1 MYLCWILPNDLLC
14 ISLRF
19 RILHQILRYNQ
30 GVPISCIVEVIF
42 FIAGIVSIQL
52 LGGIAWLIIER
63 PDIREIYPYPL
74 TAVLTCRVSTFSLI
88 MSLVYNMILIIL
100 CTWYAFKTR
109 KIPENFNEAKY
120 IGFTMYSTCIVWLA
134 FLPIYFGTNNDY
146 KVQIVKTFNIF
157 SAIIEILQVQ
167 IVSMCMCLNI
177 SATVALSCL
186 FAPKVY
192 LVIFQPYK
200 NVRQGNGN
208 PVSKIVV

>member
-1 MYLCWILPNDLLC
+1 MYKPSFSLLRC
-14 ISLRF
+14 C
-19 RILHQILRYNQ
+19 NC
-30 GVPISCIVEVIF
+30 VF
-42 FIAGIVSIQL
+42 FAGIVSIQL
-52 LGGIAWLIIER
+52 IGAIAWLVIER

-146 KVQIVKTFNIF
+146 KVRD
-157 SAIIEILQVQ
+157 
-167 IVSMCMCLNI
+167 VSL
-177 SATVALSCL
+177 
-186 FAPKVY
+186 K
-192 LVIFQPYK
+192 
-200 NVRQGNGN
+200 
-208 PVSKIVV
+208 

>member
-1 MYLCWILPNDLLC
+1 M
-14 ISLRF
+14 F
-19 RILHQILRYNQ
+19 
-30 GVPISCIVEVIF
+30 
-42 FIAGIVSIQL
+42 AGIVSIQL
-52 LGGIAWLIIER
+52 MGGIAWLVIER

-146 KVQIVKTFNIF
+146 KVPSGKDNLSELATLRFCRF
-157 SAIIEILQVQ
+157 RSSA
-167 IVSMCMCLNI
+167 CAC
-177 SATVALSCL
+177 A
-186 FAPKVY
+186 
-192 LVIFQPYK
+192 
-200 NVRQGNGN
+200 
-208 PVSKIVV
+208 